1 MAGAGPL
8 KLGGVPEK
16 QPKKLGRTNVNR
28 LAQLHEIYGK
38 GWWATDIAAIQL
50 DVDTNTINQIVYEA
64 RNTDGWVVDEKPIN
78 GQRKLFRI
86 YKRQVMSSVAE
97 FKAIG
102 TQVKTII
109 DIVCFGESLGRKL
122 WPNEYEDVIN
132 LFIPRRR
139 NGRPMQ
145 SGR

>member
-1 MAGAGPL
+1 MDRIETRLTRFESKLHSLEGVNVNAPKKLSLAGAGPL

-86 YKRQVMSSVAE
+86 YKRQS
-97 FKAIG
+97 
-102 TQVKTII
+102 
-109 DIVCFGESLGRKL
+109 
-122 WPNEYEDVIN
+122 
-132 LFIPRRR
+132 
-139 NGRPMQ
+139 
-145 SGR
+145 